1 MVSIFTRAKALSTA
15 RPAACVVAAF
25 ALSVVT
31 LTAADAEMSGTGGCV
46 GGRGGFNCAFR
57 AGPPGDPYIRPVPQ
71 PENDGDKDRAAAR
84 DRKWIEHCRPT
95 IAQDRYGVPRYHYA
109 AVGCEFGVIE

>member
-1 MVSIFTRAKALSTA
+1 
-15 RPAACVVAAF
+15 
-25 ALSVVT
+25 
-31 LTAADAEMSGTGGCV
+31 
-46 GGRGGFNCAFR
+46 
-57 AGPPGDPYIRPVPQ
+57 VPQ